1 MAIKRSSKVDMN
13 VGSAS
18 MTDLMFLLLIFLMI
32 ATTLINNNALQLS
45 LPKSTSPTQ
54 DKPVTRIAITADSQF
69 FVDDQPVESTSI
81 EAILADKLTGQE
93 RPIIFLF
100 ADKKAPW
107 EDVVMMMNIAKN
119 NDYQMSAATAPE

>member
-1 MAIKRSSKVDMN
+1 MAIKRGSKVDMN

-54 DKPVTRIAITADSQF
+54 DKPVTRISITADSQF
-69 FVDDQPVESTSI
+69 YIDDQPVEAASI
-81 EAILADKLTGQE
+81 EGLLATKLEGQE

-100 ADKKAPW
+100 ADKRAYW

-119 NDYQMSAATAPE
+119 NDYNLSAATTPE

>member
-1 MAIKRSSKVDMN
+1 MAIKRGSKINMD

-32 ATTLINNNALQLS
+32 ATTLINNNALQLA

-54 DKPVTRIAITADSQF
+54 DKPVTRISITADSQYF
-69 FVDDQPVESTSI
+69 LDDQPVDPTTI
-81 EAILADKLTGQE
+81 EGLLTTKLAGQE

-119 NDYQMSAATAPE
+119 NDYNLSAATVPE

>member
-54 DKPVTRIAITADSQF
+54 DKPATKISITAASQYYI
-69 FVDDQPVESTSI
+69 DDKVVEADAI
-81 EAILADKLTGQE
+81 EGILAQKLAGEE
-93 RPIIFLF
+93 RPVVFLF
-100 ADKKAPW
+100 ADRRTPW
-107 EDVVMMMNIAKN
+107 EDVVMVMNIAKRN
-119 NDYQMSAATAPE
+119 NYALSAGTVPE

>member
-1 MAIKRSSKVDMN
+1 MAIKRGSKVNMD

-54 DKPVTRIAITADSQF
+54 DKPTTKISITADSKYF
-69 FVDDQPVESTSI
+69 MDETEIDPAALEGLLS
-81 EAILADKLTGQE
+81 AKLKGQE

-100 ADKKAPW
+100 ADKKAHW

-119 NDYQMSAATAPE
+119 NDYNLSAATTPE

>member
-1 MAIKRSSKVDMN
+1 MD

-32 ATTLINNNALQLS
+32 ATTLINNNALQLA

-54 DKPVTRIAITADSQF
+54 DKPVTRISITADSQYF
-69 FVDDQPVESTSI
+69 LDDQPVDPTTI
-81 EAILADKLTGQE
+81 EGLLTTKLAGQE

-119 NDYQMSAATAPE
+119 NDYNLSAATVPE